1 MKILPL
7 NLFKRSPQCVSITR
21 GADESYIVSE
31 ALNRLYPVQP
41 ILEGYAKAHG
51 VDLFVS
57 APVKDAKGAKANQ
70 LVDNIISLTV
80 SNRKNSK
87 TAATNFA
94 VHFDNDV
101 YPFRE
106 AKNIDLV
113 NSDGVSANVLSV
125 KSFQDNFIR
134 AIFRTFENLTNSV
147 KNYD

>member
-7 NLFKRSPQCVSITR
+7 NLFKKSQQCVSITR

-41 ILEGYAKAHG
+41 ILEGYAKVHG

-94 VHFDNDV
+94 VHFDN
-101 YPFRE
+101 
-106 AKNIDLV
+106 
-113 NSDGVSANVLSV
+113 VLSV

-147 KNYD
+147 KNHD